1 LINTAVKRL
10 ISFKNKKLIK
20 KLINIHI
27 KHSIKSKKVI
37 FLKNKRY
44 KSMDLSVNYLGLELK
59 NPIVV
64 GSSGLTNSVEK
75 IKELEQYGAGA
86 VVLKSLFEEQILFE
100 ESNAGANNDYDY
112 PEAMDYIKAYARDN
126 SIEKYLQLIRDAKKE
141 VSIPVIASIN
151 CVDKG
156 EWIAFAKKIENAGAD
171 ALELNVSL
179 LPSDINKTSKEN
191 EQMYFDIV
199 ETIRKTIKIPLSLKM
214 SHYSA
219 GLTNLIQK
227 LSWTKHI
234 DGFTL
239 FNRYYNPDIDI
250 DNLKITSSGVFSTPE
265 DISQSLRW
273 VALLSGKIKTD
284 IAASTGNHTGEDII
298 KQILAGATVVHVVST
313 LYKNGTKQIKEMI
326 ETLDNWGNK
335 HNYKSIE
342 DFKGIVNFESA
353 ENSVA
358 FERVQFMKYF
368 GGIE

>member
-1 LINTAVKRL
+1 
-10 ISFKNKKLIK
+10 
-20 KLINIHI
+20 
-27 KHSIKSKKVI
+27 
-37 FLKNKRY
+37 
-44 KSMDLSVNYLGLELK
+44 MDLSVKYLGLTLK

-64 GSSGLTNSVEK
+64 GSCGLTNSVEK
-75 IKELEQYGAGA
+75 IKELEQHGAGA

-100 ESNAGANNDYDY
+100 ENNANANNDYDY

-126 SIEKYLQLIRDAKKE
+126 SIQKYLQLIEDAKKT
-141 VSIPVIASIN
+141 VNIPVIASIN

-156 EWIAFAKKIENAGAD
+156 EWISFAKKIEKAGAD

-179 LPSDINKTSKEN
+179 LPSDINKTSADN
-191 EQMYFDIV
+191 EKMYFSIIEAV
-199 ETIRKTIKIPLSLKM
+199 RKEINIPVSLKM

-227 LSWTKHI
+227 LSWTKHV

-250 DNLKITSSGVFSTPE
+250 ENLKITSSGVFSHPE
-265 DISQSLRW
+265 DISASLRW
-273 VALLSGKIKTD
+273 VALLSGKIDVD
-284 IAASTGNHTGEDII
+284 IAASTGVHSGEDVI

-313 LYKNGTKQIKEMI
+313 LYQNGTEQIAKMLKTI
-326 ETLDNWGNK
+326 ESWANK
-335 HNYKSIE
+335 HNYNNIE
-342 DFKGIVNFESA
+342 DFRGIVNFESA

>member
-1 LINTAVKRL
+1 
-10 ISFKNKKLIK
+10 
-20 KLINIHI
+20 
-27 KHSIKSKKVI
+27 
-37 FLKNKRY
+37 
-44 KSMDLSVNYLGLELK
+44 MDLSVKYLGLNLK

-75 IKELEQYGAGA
+75 IKELEQFGAGA

-100 ESNAGANNDYDY
+100 ESNASANNEYDY

-126 SIEKYLQLIRDAKKE
+126 SIQKYLQLIENAKKE

-156 EWIAFAKKIENAGAD
+156 EWISFAKKIEKAGAD
-171 ALELNVSL
+171 ALELNISL
-179 LPSDINKTSKEN
+179 LPSDINKTSADN
-191 EQMYFDIV
+191 EKMYFDIV
-199 ETIRKTIKIPLSLKM
+199 ETIKKTINIPLSLKM

-227 LSWTKHI
+227 LSWTKNI

-250 DNLKITSSGVFSTPE
+250 ETLKITSSGVFSSPE
-265 DISQSLRW
+265 DISSSLRW
-273 VALLSGKIKTD
+273 VALLSGKIRTD
-284 IAASTGNHTGEDII
+284 IAASTGIHTGEDVI
-298 KQILAGATVVHVVST
+298 KQLLAGATVVHVVST
-313 LYKNGTKQIKEMI
+313 LYQNGTKQLKEMV
-326 ETLDNWGNK
+326 EALEGWGNK

-342 DFKGIVNFESA
+342 DFRGIVNFESA
-353 ENSVA
+353 ENSIA